1 MERKRSAAAA
11 LARATRSDRLLRA
24 GPSVTSRIVLANPA
38 SRSLCSTPVASCRLK
53 SYSPK
58 PRALIAPGTCAVC
71 PTSTTTRKAA
81 RSQADG
87 GGVFAVPAAPSAD
100 AQFQAPKT
108 SSSARARNGPRPKC
122 RRSLMECTLSPSRRA
137 TPQRATIRPSG
148 PLIRLRQPE
157 NLLCD
162 EIEDHVRRNRGDPRN
177 QGLAQVALD
186 VKLPGIAHAAVG
198 EDGGLAGLECGLR
211 RQILGG
217 IGLGGAVRVAVVE
230 ARRLHH
236 H

>member
-81 RSQADG
+81 RSQAERAG
-87 GGVFAVPAAPSAD
+87 FFAEPAAPSAD
-100 AQFQAPKT
+100 AQFQAPKA
-108 SSSARARNGPRPKC
+108 SSSARARNGPRPVC
-122 RRSLMECTLSPSRRA
+122 RRKRMECAL
-137 TPQRATIRPSG
+137 TPYGEPKTATIRFNR
-148 PLIRLRQPE
+148 PLIRLGQPE
-157 NLLCD
+157 HLLCD

-177 QGLAQVALD
+177 HDLTQVALD
-186 VKLPGIAHAAVG
+186 VEFLRITHAAVG
-198 EDGGLAGLECGLR
+198 EDGGLAGFEGGLR
-211 RQILGG
+211 GQILGRVR
-217 IGLGGAVRVAVVE
+217 LRGAVRVAVVE
-230 ARRLHH
+230 ARR
-236 H
+236 